1 MAAAAAVAA
10 ESTVEDA
17 VVAESIAEGVES
29 DPAAY
34 TAAAAAVDTA
44 EGRQR
49 VGIGDIV
56 LQRSP

>member
-34 TAAAAAVDTA
+34 TAAAVDTA